1 MNDLINKLGWLL
13 FSLTGASAFA
23 VIALNR
29 GEPIGAI
36 WIVIAA
42 VCVYLIA
49 YRFYSLFI
57 ASRVLKLD
65 VTRMTPAHKHNDGL
79 DHVPT
84 NKYVLFGHHFAAI
97 AGAGPLVG
105 PILAAQMGYLPG
117 MLWLLAG
124 VVFAGAVQDFIVLF
138 VSTRRNGRSLG
149 DLIKSELGPLPGMI
163 ALFGAFFIMLILL
176 AVLSLIVVKALAE
189 SPWGMFTVAATIPI
203 AMFMGIYSRYFR
215 PCAIGEVSLIGFVLL
230 MLSIVAGQY
239 VQEDPA
245 WAAIFTLT
253 GEQLTWSLIGYG
265 FIASVLPVWLLLAP
279 RDYLSTFLK
288 IGTIVGLAI
297 GVIIISPELK
307 MPALTQFI
315 DGSGPVWSGD
325 LFPFLFVTVACG
337 AISGFHSLI
346 ASGTTP
352 KMIQNE
358 TDARFI
364 GYGAML
370 MESFVAI
377 MALVAAAALEPG
389 IYFAMNSPAAII
401 GTTAESAAQT
411 ISQWGFYITPEMIT
425 QTAQNVGEHSIISRT
440 GGAPALAVGMAQILS
455 EVAGGTAMMAFWYH
469 FAILFEALFILTAVD
484 AGTRAGR
491 FMLQDLLGS
500 FIPAMKRTD
509 SLVASLIATGICVG
523 GWGYFLYQGVI
534 DPLGGINTLWP
545 LFGIANQMLAG
556 IALILCTCVL
566 FKMKLDR
573 FAWITVI
580 PLVWVCTCT
589 LTAAWQKI
597 FHDNPRIGFLAH
609 AEKYQDAVA
618 QGIVLAPA
626 KSLEQMQQVIF
637 NDYVNTT
644 LAGLFMTVLISMLVF
659 GTRTVLQARIERH
672 PTAQEASFELLPAY
686 AAIKNK

>member
-1 MNDLINKLGWLL
+1 MNQFIKYIAWITLS
-13 FSLTGASAFA
+13 FAGASAFA

-29 GEPIGAI
+29 GESIGAI

-65 VTRMTPAHKHNDGL
+65 ETRMTPAHKHNDGL

-138 VSTRRNGRSLG
+138 VSTRRNARSLG
-149 DLIKSELGPLPGMI
+149 DLIKSELGHIPGMI

-189 SPWGMFTVAATIPI
+189 SPWGTFTVAATIPI
-203 AMFMGIYSRYFR
+203 AMFMGVYSRYFR
-215 PCAIGEVSLIGFVLL
+215 PCAIAEVSLIGFTLL

-239 VQEDPA
+239 VQEDPT
-245 WAAIFTLT
+245 WAAMFTLT
-253 GEQLTWSLIGYG
+253 GEQLTWALIGYG

-389 IYFAMNSPAAII
+389 IYFTMNSPAAII

-411 ISQWGFYITPEMIT
+411 ISQWGFYITPEMIN

-440 GGAPALAVGMAQILS
+440 GGAPTLAVGMAQILS
-455 EVAGGTAMMAFWYH
+455 EVVGGTAMMAFWYH

-500 FIPAMKRTD
+500 FVPAMKRTD
-509 SLVASLIATGICVG
+509 SLVASLIATGICVS

-556 IALILCTCVL
+556 IALVLCTCVL

-573 FAWITVI
+573 FAWITTI

-597 FHDNPRIGFLAH
+597 FHENPRIGFLAH
-609 AEKYQDAVA
+609 AEKYQDSVA

-637 NDYVNTT
+637 NDYVNTV
-644 LAGLFMTVLISMLVF
+644 LAGLFMTVLLSMLLF
-659 GTRTVLQARIERH
+659 GIRTVLQARVAQY
-672 PTAQEASFELLPAY
+672 PTAQEAPFELLPAY
-686 AAIKNK
+686 ATVNNK